1 MSESEFAAG
10 KSVFKNTRRGSKT
23 HSEVP
28 GDLDE
33 PQLRSVGT
41 GDEGLPPKAL
51 TEAGKGC
58 QESLQKSSASFLQTR
73 ESTLSHTWLPLIK
86 TNG

>member
-23 HSEVP
+23 HSEVL

-58 QESLQKSSASFLQTR
+58 QESLAEILGFVSPDQRVDAQSYVAAAD
-73 ESTLSHTWLPLIK
+73 
-86 TNG
+86 